1 MNRIKALVVDDESS
15 VCRAVR
21 AILESEGI
29 SVRDTL
35 SSLEAFELIMREKF
49 DLIVSDLK
57 MPEMS
62 GIELFEKTRS
72 ISPESVFIIITAYG
86 TIQSAVDAVKKGVY
100 DYIPKPFTPDEV
112 RSPVRKAI
120 EIIAAAREIAELKG
134 RQAERY
140 SFQSMI
146 GNSPEIHELFRVMR
160 HAASSDS
167 NVLLTGESGSGKE
180 LVSHAIHSNSV
191 RARKKFITVNCG
203 AIPEGLLESE
213 LFGYVRGAFSGAV
226 SDKKGLIE
234 EADKGTI
241 FLDEIGELV
250 LTLQV
255 KLLRV
260 LQDGE
265 FHRVGDH
272 LPRRV
277 NMRIIAATNKD
288 LRKAISDRQFRED
301 LYYRLNVIPIE
312 LPPLRKRKDD
322 IPLLTSHF
330 LKKHSLKSPGKEIT
344 GFSRE
349 AMQIL
354 VNYDF
359 PGNIRELENAVEYAI
374 AFSRGDV
381 IGKEDLPDYLLND
394 RKAVREAR
402 SSTSMPLRE
411 AKFQF
416 EKEIIVAALI
426 ESGGNV
432 SEAARFLNI
441 HRQNLQQKIK
451 LLGIDPDSLLS
462 RK

>member
-15 VCRAVR
+15 VCKAVR

-29 SVRDTL
+29 TVRETL
-35 SSLEAFELIMREKF
+35 SSLDAFELIMREHF
-49 DLIVSDLK
+49 DLIVSDLR
-57 MPEMS
+57 MPDMT

-72 ISPESVFIIITAYG
+72 IAPESIFIIITAFG

-100 DYIPKPFTPDEV
+100 DYIPKPFTPDEL
-112 RSPVRKAI
+112 RTPVRKAV
-120 EIIAAAREIAELKG
+120 ENIITARENSALRNTAAG
-134 RQAERY
+134 RY
-140 SFQSMI
+140 SFQDII
-146 GNSPEIHELFRVMR
+146 GNSPEVHELFRVMR

-180 LVSHAIHSNSV
+180 LVAKAIHSNSV
-191 RARKKFITVNCG
+191 RARRKLITVNCG

-226 SDKKGLIE
+226 SDKKGLLE
-234 EADKGTI
+234 EADKGTL
-241 FLDEIGELV
+241 FLDEIGELA
-250 LTLQV
+250 LSLQV

-260 LQDGE
+260 LQYGE
-265 FHRVGDH
+265 FNRLGDH

-288 LRKAISDRQFRED
+288 LKKAIRERQFRED

-322 IPLLTSHF
+322 IPLLANHF
-330 LKKHSLKSPGKEIT
+330 LNKHKSGNPERKVT
-344 GFSRE
+344 GFSAE

-354 VNYDF
+354 INYDF
-359 PGNIRELENAVEYAI
+359 PGNIRELENSVEYAI
-374 AFSRGDV
+374 AFSRSETV
-381 IGKEDLPDYLLND
+381 GKESLPDYIRAD
-394 RKAVREAR
+394 GKPGRETR
-402 SSTSMPLRE
+402 TSPALPLRE
-411 AKFQF
+411 AKFRF
-416 EKEIIVAALI
+416 EKEIIMTALI
-426 ESGGNV
+426 ESGGNI
-432 SEAARFLNI
+432 SEAARLLNI

-451 LLGIDPDSLLS
+451 LLGIDPDSLLA

>member
-1 MNRIKALVVDDESS
+1 
-15 VCRAVR
+15 
-21 AILESEGI
+21 
-29 SVRDTL
+29 
-35 SSLEAFELIMREKF
+35 
-49 DLIVSDLK
+49 
-57 MPEMS
+57 
-62 GIELFEKTRS
+62 
-72 ISPESVFIIITAYG
+72 
-86 TIQSAVDAVKKGVY
+86 
-100 DYIPKPFTPDEV
+100 
-112 RSPVRKAI
+112 
-120 EIIAAAREIAELKG
+120 
-134 RQAERY
+134 
-140 SFQSMI
+140 
-146 GNSPEIHELFRVMR
+146 MR

-322 IPLLTSHF
+322 IHF
-330 LKKHSLKSPGKEIT
+330 
-344 GFSRE
+344 
-349 AMQIL
+349 
-354 VNYDF
+354 
-359 PGNIRELENAVEYAI
+359 
-374 AFSRGDV
+374 
-381 IGKEDLPDYLLND
+381 
-394 RKAVREAR
+394 
-402 SSTSMPLRE
+402 
-411 AKFQF
+411 
-416 EKEIIVAALI
+416 
-426 ESGGNV
+426 
-432 SEAARFLNI
+432 
-441 HRQNLQQKIK
+441 
-451 LLGIDPDSLLS
+451 
-462 RK
+462 

>member
-167 NVLLTGESGSGKE
+167 NVLLTGESGSGK
-180 LVSHAIHSNSV
+180 
-191 RARKKFITVNCG
+191 
-203 AIPEGLLESE
+203 
-213 LFGYVRGAFSGAV
+213 
-226 SDKKGLIE
+226 
-234 EADKGTI
+234 
-241 FLDEIGELV
+241 
-250 LTLQV
+250 
-255 KLLRV
+255 
-260 LQDGE
+260 
-265 FHRVGDH
+265 
-272 LPRRV
+272 
-277 NMRIIAATNKD
+277 
-288 LRKAISDRQFRED
+288 
-301 LYYRLNVIPIE
+301 
-312 LPPLRKRKDD
+312 
-322 IPLLTSHF
+322 
-330 LKKHSLKSPGKEIT
+330 
-344 GFSRE
+344 
-349 AMQIL
+349 
-354 VNYDF
+354 
-359 PGNIRELENAVEYAI
+359 
-374 AFSRGDV
+374 
-381 IGKEDLPDYLLND
+381 
-394 RKAVREAR
+394 
-402 SSTSMPLRE
+402 
-411 AKFQF
+411 
-416 EKEIIVAALI
+416 
-426 ESGGNV
+426 
-432 SEAARFLNI
+432 
-441 HRQNLQQKIK
+441 
-451 LLGIDPDSLLS
+451 
-462 RK
+462 